1 MRCPALLTVG
11 QLAQT
16 LPNKFRLSVWMS
28 VLVFVRE
35 RVTVPKGERERVK
48 EREIKK
54 GTEAKREAS
63 ERGKE
68 VCQFL

>member
-1 MRCPALLTVG
+1 
-11 QLAQT
+11 
-16 LPNKFRLSVWMS
+16 MS

-54 GTEAKREAS
+54 GIEAKREAS